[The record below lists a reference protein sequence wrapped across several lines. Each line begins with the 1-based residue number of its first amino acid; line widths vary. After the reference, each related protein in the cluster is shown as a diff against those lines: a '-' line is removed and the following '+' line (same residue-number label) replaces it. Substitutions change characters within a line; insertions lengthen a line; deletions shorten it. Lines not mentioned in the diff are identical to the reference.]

1 LVDHAEERTLS
12 EPINEPTFSIADD
25 VRIWTNA
32 TNSFI
37 SIKAVSDYDDPVEL
51 CGAEAIELAAR
62 LGHTPDHGKGQSS
75 AFQRCRVV
83 NERGKEYFKI
93 HEQVYLWIEQE
104 TSVHLRAGSKTGD
117 AIELT
122 ESQTT
127 DLAEI
132 LETLGC
138 QVEGPETGNIV
149 P

>member
-1 LVDHAEERTLS
+1 LS

-25 VRIWTNA
+25 VRIWTSA
-32 TNSFI
+32 TNAFI
-37 SIKAVSDYDDPVEL
+37 SIKAVTDDDDPIEL
-51 CGAEAIELAAR
+51 CGAEAIELAAT
-62 LGHTPDHGKGQSS
+62 LGHTPDHRKGQSS
-75 AFQRCRVV
+75 AFQRCRVI
-83 NERGKEYFKI
+83 NERGEEYFKI
-93 HEQVYLWIEQE
+93 QEQVSLWIGQE

-122 ESQTT
+122 ESQTS

-138 QVEGPETGNIV
+138 QIKGLPTGNIV

>member
-1 LVDHAEERTLS
+1 LS
-12 EPINEPTFSIADD
+12 EPINEPTFSITDD
-25 VRIWTNA
+25 VRIWTSA

-37 SIKAVSDYDDPVEL
+37 RIKAVTDFNDPVEL

-62 LGHTPDHGKGQSS
+62 LGHTPDNGKGQSS
-75 AFQRCRVV
+75 ALQRCRVV
-83 NERGKEYFKI
+83 TEHGKECFKI
-93 HEQVYLWIEQE
+93 HEQVCLWIEQE
-104 TSVHLRAGSKTGD
+104 TSVHLRAGCKTGD

-138 QVEGPETGNIV
+138 QVESLKT
-149 P
+149 